1 MRCPVLLL
9 LVTRVAWGATS
20 SPSSP
25 SAGEPALQTPG
36 APDLLQPDSPRKVS
50 HHNHP
55 DPDPDAQAAPSILD
69 IFPQDL
75 LTSRCLYPEITFC
88 LHHTCVPTL
97 SRLKTALLLD
107 LRSRIKPLDIRRIE
121 HDHFIDYEVEL
132 VSESFSPSKNHFAG
146 RVRRVARRGE

>member
-1 MRCPVLLL
+1 MVVAVLLMIGVHDGGEDGCQGLKISLTLVRLISSHQSHYDWTNKVLPQMRCPVLLL
-9 LVTRVAWGATS
+9 LVIRVAWGATS

-55 DPDPDAQAAPSILD
+55 EPEPDPDPDPDAQAAPSILD

-75 LTSRCLYPEITFC
+75 LTSRCPVGTP
-88 LHHTCVPTL
+88 HPH
-97 SRLKTALLLD
+97 SLD
-107 LRSRIKPLDIRRIE
+107 
-121 HDHFIDYEVEL
+121 
-132 VSESFSPSKNHFAG
+132 
-146 RVRRVARRGE
+146 

>member
-9 LVTRVAWGATS
+9 LVIRVAWGATS

-25 SAGEPALQTPG
+25 SAGDTALQTPG

-55 DPDPDAQAAPSILD
+55 EPDPDPDSQAAPSILD

-75 LTSRCLYPEITFC
+75 LTSRFQL
-88 LHHTCVPTL
+88 PTPH
-97 SRLKTALLLD
+97 SI
-107 LRSRIKPLDIRRIE
+107 S
-121 HDHFIDYEVEL
+121 
-132 VSESFSPSKNHFAG
+132 
-146 RVRRVARRGE
+146 